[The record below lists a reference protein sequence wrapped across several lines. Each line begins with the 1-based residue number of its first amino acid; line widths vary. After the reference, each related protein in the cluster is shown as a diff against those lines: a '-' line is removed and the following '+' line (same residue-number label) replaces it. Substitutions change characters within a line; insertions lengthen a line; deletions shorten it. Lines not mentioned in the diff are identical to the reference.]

1 MVVLAVLTHITLI
14 TNVISKRL
22 KFWEILSSTFYVTT
36 STSADPGGLYWTGAH
51 LTQQSLGHCCGPSV
65 HSIQESSIFDEIF
78 SKPFSALHAIW
89 TGVECKTDDD
99 DAKLFYQNIF
109 EDKGYSFH
117 VQFLIFSIA

>member
-1 MVVLAVLTHITLI
+1 MYMVVLAVLTHITLI
-14 TNVISKRL
+14 TNVILKRL

-51 LTQQSLGHCCGPSV
+51 LTQQSLGHCCGPPV

-89 TGVECKTDDD
+89 TGVQCKTDDD
-99 DAKLFYQNIF
+99 AALSKYF
-109 EDKGYSFH
+109 
-117 VQFLIFSIA
+117 